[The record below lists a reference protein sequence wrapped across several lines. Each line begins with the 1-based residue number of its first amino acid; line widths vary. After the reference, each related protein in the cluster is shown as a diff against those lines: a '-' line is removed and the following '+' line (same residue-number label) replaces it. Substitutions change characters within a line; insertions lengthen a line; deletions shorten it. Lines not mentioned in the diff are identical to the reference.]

1 MEEEDTMIDLSYA
14 KQQFDAFLDEFDRE
28 DDKIKLK
35 IVHTYAVVD
44 AAHEIALRM
53 GLKQEE
59 LYLAELIALLHDI
72 GRFEQLRQFGSFEPT
87 TMDHAAYGADL
98 LFGEKMMIRRF
109 IREDSWDNVI
119 RYAIARHSDYQLEK
133 TGDRET
139 DVQAA
144 LIRDADKLDNCRVK
158 LEEPIEVLLGVDAEI
173 VGAQD
178 ISDKIWQT
186 CLERKS
192 ILSADRVT
200 KMDYWVSYVAYFFDI
215 NFPATAEVILEQ
227 DYIARIVARIP
238 YSNEDTREKMC
249 MLRRMAEEHMEQM
262 IRER

>member
-1 MEEEDTMIDLSYA
+1 MIDLAYA
-14 KQQFDAFLDEFDRE
+14 KKQFDAFLDEFDRE

-44 AAHEIALRM
+44 AAHEIAVRM
-53 GLKQEE
+53 GLTQGEV
-59 LYLAELIALLHDI
+59 YLAELIALLHDI

-87 TMDHAAYGADL
+87 TMDHAACGVEL
-98 LFGEKMMIRRF
+98 LFGKKMMIRRF
-109 IREDSWDNVI
+109 IREDSCDDVI

-139 DVQAA
+139 DLQAA

-158 LEEPIEVLLGVDAEI
+158 LEEPIEVLLGADAET

-186 CLERKS
+186 CRERRS
-192 ILSADRVT
+192 VLSADRVT
-200 KMDYWVSYVAYFFDI
+200 KMDYWVSYIAYFFDI
-215 NFPATAEVILEQ
+215 NFPATAAVILEQ
-227 DYIARIVARIP
+227 DYIARIVERIP
-238 YSNEDTREKMC
+238 CSHENTGEKMC
-249 MLRRMAEEHMEQM
+249 ILQRMAEEHMQQM
-262 IRER
+262 IQKTGVL